1 MVNKQMTETQEVLIR
16 TEEYL
21 PEALFLNLRTQ
32 KIESIRPDRLTQ
44 TEQYVLLSDLF
55 ADTE

>member
-1 MVNKQMTETQEVLIR
+1 MNMMNKQMTETQEVLIR

-32 KIESIRPDRLTQ
+32 KIESLRADRIAEP
-44 TEQYVLLSDLF
+44 EQYVLLSDLLV
-55 ADTE
+55 E

>member
-1 MVNKQMTETQEVLIR
+1 MANKEMTETQEVLIR
-16 TEEYL
+16 TEECL

-44 TEQYVLLSDLF
+44 TEQYVLLSDLL
-55 ADTE
+55 AE